1 MIRNYFLTAI
11 RSLRQNPL
19 YTALSVFG
27 IALTFV
33 FVSVTLLVVKTTM
46 GDFIPLKYAE
56 RTWKI
61 DKFLNERGRYSWV
74 TKEWYEAIIPKL
86 STTEMILVTTN
97 EMLEMVNVNN
107 MTLPLFILGVSETY
121 FDVSQLKFIYGR
133 PFNKQEI
140 IDNVPV
146 TVIDKNLANLYF
158 GKNVNPVGKYFD
170 LYGTDYLVV
179 GIVESSSLINT
190 ISGGGANMWI
200 PLGKVKVLNRG
211 VAWYSIYLTAKDK
224 ASMPAMQ
231 EEFERA
237 LEEKSR
243 AMDVEYKIHYS
254 QKKSLRQEN
263 LLIGEIGFGAIL
275 LILMLIPAVNI
286 LSLNVSK
293 SYDRSEEIAIRKTF
307 GAPLSTIFG
316 QLFFENTLITFAG
329 AIIGICITPPLMILL
344 DRMILNI
351 SLIPMTLSLNF
362 NWTTIFLVAVPCVL
376 LFSFLSGCI
385 PAWITAK
392 REITNVLKGES
403 K

>member
-11 RSLRQNPL
+11 RTLRQNPL
-19 YTALSVFG
+19 YTSLSVFG

-46 GDFIPLKYAE
+46 GDYIPPKYAE
-56 RTWKI
+56 KTWKI
-61 DKFLNERGRYSWV
+61 ESFLNERGRYAWV
-74 TKEWYEAIIPKL
+74 TKEWYEAVIPKL
-86 STTEMILVTTN
+86 STPEMILVTTN
-97 EMLEMVNVNN
+97 DMLEMVNVNN
-107 MTLPLFILGVSETY
+107 MTLPIFILGVSEIY
-121 FDVSQLKFIYGR
+121 FDVSRLKFIYGR
-133 PFNKQEI
+133 PFSKQENT
-140 IDNVPV
+140 DNVPV
-146 TVIDKNLANLYF
+146 TIIDKNLASMYF
-158 GKNVNPVGKYFD
+158 GKKVNPIGKYFEM
-170 LYGTDYLVV
+170 YGIEYLVV
-179 GIVESSSLINT
+179 GVVESSSLINT
-190 ISGGGANMWI
+190 ITGSGANMWI
-200 PLGKVKVLNRG
+200 PIGTIKVLNRD

-224 ASMPAMQ
+224 ESIPAMQ

-237 LEEKSR
+237 LYEKSK
-243 AMDVEYKIHYS
+243 AMDVEYKIHSS

-263 LLIGEIGFGAIL
+263 LLIGEMGFGVIL

-329 AIIGICITPPLMILL
+329 AIIGICITPPLMSLL
-344 DRMILNI
+344 DRMVLDI

-362 NWTTIFLVAVPCVL
+362 NWATIFFVAVPCVL

-392 REITNVLKGES
+392 REITNVLKGET

>member
-1 MIRNYFLTAI
+1 MIKNYFLTAI
-11 RSLRQNPL
+11 RTLRQNPL

-46 GDFIPLKYAE
+46 GDYIPPKYAE

-61 DKFLNERGRYSWV
+61 DKFLNERGRFTWV
-74 TKEWYEAIIPKL
+74 TKEWYEEIIPKL
-86 STTEMILVTTN
+86 STPETVLVTTN

-121 FDVSQLKFIYGR
+121 FDVSRLKFIYGR

-140 IDNVPV
+140 TDNTPV

-190 ISGGGANMWI
+190 VTGSGANMWI
-200 PLGKVKVLNRG
+200 PLGTVKVLNRG
-211 VAWYSIYLTAKDK
+211 VAWYSIFITAKDK
-224 ASMPAMQ
+224 ASIPAMQ

-237 LEEKSR
+237 LDEKSS
-243 AMDVEYKIHYS
+243 AMDVEYKIHHS

-263 LLIGEIGFGAIL
+263 LLIGEMGFGAIL

-329 AIIGICITPPLMILL
+329 AIIGISITPPLMIAL
-344 DRMILNI
+344 DRMVLDV

-362 NWTTIFLVAVPCVL
+362 NWATIFLVAVPCVL
-376 LFSFLSGCI
+376 LFSFMSGCI

-392 REITNVLKGES
+392 REITNVLKGET